1 MARRRG
7 REEPEAKILDIDAS
21 MQGTLSFKSP
31 VNLRING
38 KFEGSLDTKGNLI
51 ISENAVVKAKI
62 VGESITIAGEVTG
75 NVTATKELTLIP
87 PAVVTG
93 DVQAPRLAVTP
104 GAILQGNC
112 RMTIESADMDI
123 EGVAEYL
130 EVETSI
136 VKEWATSGKI
146 PAERRGDEWKFDRAQ
161 IDRWVAEEKV
171 KI

>member
-1 MARRRG
+1 MARRRD
-7 REEPEAKILDIDAS
+7 EEDTEAKILDIDAA

-38 KFEGSLDTKGNLI
+38 EFEGSLNTKGTLTV
-51 ISENAVVKAKI
+51 SENANIKADI
-62 VGESITIAGEVTG
+62 IGENITIAGKVIG
-75 NVTATKELTLIP
+75 NVKATKQLTLIP

-93 DVQAPRLAVTP
+93 DVQTPRLAVTP

-112 RMTIESADMDI
+112 QMAQGTAGLDI
-123 EGVAEYL
+123 KGVAEYL
-130 EVETSI
+130 EVEPS
-136 VKEWATSGKI
+136 VVEEWATSGKM
-146 PAERRGDEWKFDRAQ
+146 PAERRGNQWKFEKAE